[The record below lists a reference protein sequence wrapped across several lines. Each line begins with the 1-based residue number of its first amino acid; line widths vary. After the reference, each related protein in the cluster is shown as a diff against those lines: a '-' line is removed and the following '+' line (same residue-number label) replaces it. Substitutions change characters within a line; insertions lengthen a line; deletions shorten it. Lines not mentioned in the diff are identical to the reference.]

1 LKVLAIAAKW
11 LFIVCLPF
19 LLITASLGWVVNS
32 LWLYK
37 YGFQKYGVSQ
47 TLADSGLELSDSEL
61 EKVYAGLISYY
72 NSDEEYIHLTVIKDG
87 KPFELFTEEET
98 IHFRDVKGLIWLD
111 YRVLSGT
118 LIYVLVYAGVSLFWR
133 KRKYWRQLALA
144 VVSGSG
150 FTLALMLAFGVGA
163 MFNFDQL
170 FLQFHLLSFSNEFW
184 SAEGYML
191 LLFPGPFFYD
201 AAIFCTLAIVGLA
214 IILGGAAGSYLM
226 IARTRATP

>member
-1 LKVLAIAAKW
+1 MKVLAIAAKW

-72 NSDEEYIHLTVIKDG
+72 NSDEEYISLTVIKDG
-87 KPFELFTEEET
+87 KPFELFTQEEV
-98 IHFRDVKGLIWLD
+98 IHFKDVKGLIRLD

-150 FTLALMLAFGVGA
+150 FTLVLMLAFGLGA

-226 IARTRATP
+226 LTRTRATP